1 MQAREEKMT
10 RNLLLNRKP
19 QIDKTAYVAPGAV
32 ILGDVRIL
40 EDASVWFNCVL
51 RGDVNYIQLGRRSN
65 LQDLALCHGLYQT
78 NPVIIG
84 DDVTV
89 GHSAIIHGCVVED
102 RCLIGMGAKVLSG
115 AVVGAESII
124 AAGAVVREG
133 QVIPPRSLV
142 VGLPGKVKRT
152 ISDGEVELIFD
163 YRKNYLEYKDVYL
176 SRAAEIE
183 ELLGY
188 VNA

>member
-1 MQAREEKMT
+1 MT
-10 RNLLLNRKP
+10 RTLLLDCKP
-19 QIDKTAYVAPGAV
+19 QIDETAYVAPGAV
-32 ILGDVRIL
+32 LLGDVRIL

-89 GHSAIIHGCVVED
+89 GHSAIIHGCVIED

-142 VGLPGKVKRT
+142 VGLPGKVRRT
-152 ISDGEVELIFD
+152 IGEAELELIFD
-163 YRKNYLEYKDVYL
+163 YRQNYLEYKDVYL
-176 SRAAEIE
+176 SRADEIK
-183 ELLGY
+183 ELLGCLT
-188 VNA
+188 A